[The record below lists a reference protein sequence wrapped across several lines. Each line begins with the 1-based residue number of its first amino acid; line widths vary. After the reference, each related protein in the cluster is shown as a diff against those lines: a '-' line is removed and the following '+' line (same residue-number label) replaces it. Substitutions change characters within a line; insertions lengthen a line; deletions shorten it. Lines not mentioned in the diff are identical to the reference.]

1 VIFFGNG
8 APARHKNNNKFTV
21 FTPAKCGYFFSQ
33 KSVSAPHP
41 ENAGL
46 VSMLLTNEEK
56 YIADVLSWRA
66 FEKRR
71 YWEMHLRG
79 LAVCRDLLCWARPP
93 GAARHNEADR
103 LAGMAPRRAKHRPR
117 PGFLP
122 LSLAPASHLNCLP
135 NQI

>member
-1 VIFFGNG
+1 VTFSGNG
-8 APARHKNNNKFTV
+8 APARHKKNNKFTV

-33 KSVSAPHP
+33 KSVSVAHP
-41 ENAGL
+41 KSAGL
-46 VSMLLTNEEK
+46 VSMLPTNEEK

-71 YWEMHLRG
+71 YREMHLRG

-93 GAARHNEADR
+93 GAAGHDETDR
-103 LAGMAPRRAKHRPR
+103 LAGMAPRRAKHRP
-117 PGFLP
+117 GFLP
-122 LSLAPASHLNCLP
+122 LSLASANHRNGLP